1 VRIKDVGSR
10 AGDVPIMAK
19 GNVRHEALGKAQNK
33 TFQDALYDSHQR
45 ALKEELAALLA
56 DIDEQGERLS
66 NRLTLVELLR
76 YKKLIAS
83 FLDKVVSNMYTTLK
97 FNHFDQNG
105 NHNIHYI
112 VKTID
117 RQLEELTA
125 EVLAGEQDRITV
137 LGYIDDIKGLLMDIM
152 T

>member
-1 VRIKDVGSR
+1 
-10 AGDVPIMAK
+10 
-19 GNVRHEALGKAQNK
+19 
-33 TFQDALYDSHQR
+33 
-45 ALKEELAALLA
+45 
-56 DIDEQGERLS
+56 
-66 NRLTLVELLR
+66 
-76 YKKLIAS
+76 
-83 FLDKVVSNMYTTLK
+83 MYTTLK